1 MQDRRDFD
9 QMKETRRISLLGST
23 GSIGTKVL
31 DVVRRSKGRFSVN
44 GLAAGE
50 NVELLAEQIRQFRP
64 EIVSVMTAELADQ
77 VRSMTGLA
85 DTRVLYGKEGYIE
98 VATVDDADLVV
109 SAMVGAAGL
118 IPTLAALEAGKD
130 VALANKESLVTAGSL
145 VTSLAR
151 EKGAALIPIDSEH
164 SAIFQCLRGHRK
176 EDVRR
181 IVLTASGGPFK
192 DRNKDELVKVTP
204 EEAVRH
210 PKWSMGAKISV
221 DSATLMNKGLEVI
234 EARWLFDIS
243 VDRIDVVV
251 HPQSIIHSM
260 VEFMDGSVLAQ
271 MGIPDMRV
279 PIAYALAWPRRLELD
294 LPSLDLIESGS
305 LTFEM
310 PRLEKFPCLGL
321 AYDAAR
327 KGGTATTALNAANE
341 VAVDAFLQGRVSFTA
356 IQEVVREVIEAF
368 PVEDIRDLDDVL
380 KADALARLRAE
391 GIIVEKSK

>member
-1 MQDRRDFD
+1 
-9 QMKETRRISLLGST
+9 MKETRRISLLGST

-31 DVVRRSKGRFSVN
+31 DVVKRSKGRFSVN

-85 DTRVLYGKEGYIE
+85 DTEVLYGKEGYIE

-118 IPTLAALEAGKD
+118 IPTLAALETGKD
-130 VALANKESLVTAGSL
+130 VALANKESLVTAGPL
-145 VTSLAR
+145 VTSVAR

-192 DRNKDELVKVTP
+192 DRNRDELVKMTP

-251 HPQSIIHSM
+251 HPQSIVHSM
-260 VEFMDGSVLAQ
+260 VEFIDGSVLAQ

-279 PIAYALAWPRRLELD
+279 PIAYALAWPGRLELD
-294 LPSLDLIESGS
+294 LPSLNLIESGS

-310 PRLEKFPCLGL
+310 PHFEKFPCLGL

-341 VAVDAFLQGRVSFTA
+341 VAVEAFLQGRMSFTA

-391 GIIVEKSK
+391 GIILEKSK

>member
-1 MQDRRDFD
+1 M
-9 QMKETRRISLLGST
+9 LGST

-50 NVELLAEQIRQFRP
+50 NVELLAEQVRQFRP
-64 EIVSVMTAELADQ
+64 EVVSVMTAELADQ
-77 VRSMTGLA
+77 VRSMTGFA
-85 DTRVLYGKEGYIE
+85 DTRVLYGKEGYKA
-98 VATVDDADLVV
+98 VATVDGADLVV

-151 EKGAALIPIDSEH
+151 EKGAAIIPIDSEH
-164 SAIFQCLRGHRK
+164 SAIFQCLRGYPK
-176 EDVRR
+176 KDVRR

-192 DRNKDELVKVTP
+192 DRDIDELARVTP

-210 PKWSMGAKISV
+210 PRWSMGAKISV

-234 EARWLFDIS
+234 EARWLFDIP

-251 HPQSIIHSM
+251 HPQSIVHSM
-260 VEFMDGSVLAQ
+260 VEFIDGSVLAQ

-279 PIAYALAWPRRLELD
+279 PIAYALAWPGRLEMD
-294 LPSLDLIESGS
+294 LPSLNLVESHS
-305 LTFEM
+305 LVFEM
-310 PRLEKFPCLGL
+310 PHWEKFPCLGL
-321 AYDAAR
+321 AYNAAR

-341 VAVDAFLQGRVSFTA
+341 AAVEAFLQKRMGFTA
-356 IQEVVREVIEAF
+356 IHEVVREVIEAF
-368 PVEDIRDLDDVL
+368 PVEDIRDIDDVL
-380 KADALARLRAE
+380 KADAMARLRAE
-391 GIIVEKSK
+391 GIILEKSI

>member
-1 MQDRRDFD
+1 MQDRRGFD

-31 DVVRRSKGRFSVN
+31 DVVRRSKGQFSVN

-50 NVELLAEQIRQFRP
+50 NVELLAEQIMQFRP

-77 VRSMTGLA
+77 VRSMTGFA
-85 DTRVLYGKEGYIE
+85 DTRVLYGKEGYKA

-130 VALANKESLVTAGSL
+130 VALANKESLVTAGPL

-151 EKGAALIPIDSEH
+151 EKGVALIPIDSEH

-251 HPQSIIHSM
+251 HPQSIVHSM
-260 VEFMDGSVLAQ
+260 VEFIDGSVLAQ

-294 LPSLDLIESGS
+294 LPSFNLIESGS
-305 LTFEM
+305 LSFEM
-310 PRLEKFPCLGL
+310 PHFEKFPCLGL

-341 VAVDAFLQGRVSFTA
+341 VAVEAFLQGRVGFTA

>member
-1 MQDRRDFD
+1 
-9 QMKETRRISLLGST
+9 MKETRRISLLGST

-31 DVVRRSKGRFSVN
+31 DVVRRSKGRFPVN

-118 IPTLAALEAGKD
+118 IPTRAALEAGKD
-130 VALANKESLVTAGSL
+130 VALANKESLVTAGPL

-151 EKGAALIPIDSEH
+151 EKGVALIPIDSEH

-192 DRNKDELVKVTP
+192 DRNRDELVKVTP

-251 HPQSIIHSM
+251 HPQSIVHSM
-260 VEFMDGSVLAQ
+260 VEFVDGSVLAQ

-279 PIAYALAWPRRLELD
+279 PIAYALAWPGRLELD
-294 LPSLDLIESGS
+294 LPSLNLIESGS
-305 LTFEM
+305 LSFEM
-310 PRLEKFPCLGL
+310 PHFEKFPCLGL

-327 KGGTATTALNAANE
+327 KGGTATTVLNAANE
-341 VAVDAFLQGRVSFTA
+341 VAVEAFLQGRVGFTA

-391 GIIVEKSK
+391 GIIVEKLI

>member
-1 MQDRRDFD
+1 
-9 QMKETRRISLLGST
+9 MKETRSISLLGST
-23 GSIGTKVL
+23 GSIGTNVL
-31 DVVRRSKGRFSVN
+31 DVVRRSKGQFSVK

-77 VRSMTGLA
+77 VRSMIEFA
-85 DTRVLYGKEGYIE
+85 DTEVFYGKEGYKA

-130 VALANKESLVTAGSL
+130 VALANKESLVAAGPL
-145 VTSLAR
+145 VISLAKK
-151 EKGAALIPIDSEH
+151 KGAALIPIDSEH

-192 DRNKDELVKVTP
+192 ELNRHELIKVTP

-251 HPQSIIHSM
+251 HPQSIVHSM
-260 VEFMDGSVLAQ
+260 VEFIDGSVLAQ

-279 PIAYALAWPRRLELD
+279 PISYALAWPGRLD
-294 LPSLDLIESGS
+294 MYLPSLNLIESGS
-305 LTFEM
+305 LDFEI
-310 PRLEKFPCLGL
+310 PHLEKFPCLGL

-327 KGGTATTALNAANE
+327 KGGTATTALNSANE
-341 VAVDAFLQGRVSFTA
+341 VAVEAFLQGRVGFTA

-391 GIIVEKSK
+391 GIIHNLEKSI

>member
-1 MQDRRDFD
+1 VQDRLYFD

-77 VRSMTGLA
+77 VRSMIEFA
-85 DTRVLYGKEGYIE
+85 DTEVLYGKEGYKA

-118 IPTLAALEAGKD
+118 IPTLAALDAGKD
-130 VALANKESLVTAGSL
+130 VALANKESLVTAGPL
-145 VTSLAR
+145 VTSLAK

-192 DRNKDELVKVTP
+192 DRNRDELVKVTP

-251 HPQSIIHSM
+251 HPQSIVHSM
-260 VEFMDGSVLAQ
+260 VEFIDGSVLAQ

-279 PIAYALAWPRRLELD
+279 PIAYALAWPGRLELD
-294 LPSLDLIESGS
+294 LPSLNLIESGS
-305 LTFEM
+305 LSFEM
-310 PRLEKFPCLGL
+310 PHFEKFPCLGL

-341 VAVDAFLQGRVSFTA
+341 VAVDAFLQGRMGFTA

-391 GIIVEKSK
+391 GIILEKLQ

>member
-1 MQDRRDFD
+1 
-9 QMKETRRISLLGST
+9 MKETRRISLLGST

-50 NVELLAEQIRQFRP
+50 NFELLAEQIRQFRP
-64 EIVSVMTAELADQ
+64 DVVSVMTSELADQ
-77 VRSMTGLA
+77 VRYMTGLS
-85 DTRVLYGKEGYIE
+85 DTRVLYGKEGYKA
-98 VATVDDADLVV
+98 VATVDDADIVV

-130 VALANKESLVTAGSL
+130 VALANKESLVTAGPL

-164 SAIFQCLRGHRK
+164 SAIFQCLRGHRR

-192 DRNKDELVKVTP
+192 DRNQDELVKVTP

-243 VDRIDVVV
+243 VDQIDVVV
-251 HPQSIIHSM
+251 HPQSIVHSM
-260 VEFMDGSVLAQ
+260 VEFIDGSVLAQ

-279 PIAYALAWPRRLELD
+279 PIAYALAWPGRLELD
-294 LPSLDLIESGS
+294 IPSLNLIESGS
-305 LTFEM
+305 LSFEM
-310 PRLEKFPCLGL
+310 PHFEKFPCLGL

-341 VAVDAFLQGRVSFTA
+341 VAVEAFLQGRVGFTA

-391 GIIVEKSK
+391 GIIAEKSI

>member
-1 MQDRRDFD
+1 MQDRRGFD

-85 DTRVLYGKEGYIE
+85 DTRVLYGKEGYKA

-130 VALANKESLVTAGSL
+130 VALANKESLVTAGPL
-145 VTSLAR
+145 VTSVAR

-251 HPQSIIHSM
+251 HPQSIVHSM
-260 VEFMDGSVLAQ
+260 VEFIDGSVLAQ

-279 PIAYALAWPRRLELD
+279 PIAYALAWPGRLELD
-294 LPSLDLIESGS
+294 LPSLNLIESGS
-305 LTFEM
+305 LSFEM
-310 PRLEKFPCLGL
+310 PHLEKFPCLGL

-341 VAVDAFLQGRVSFTA
+341 VAVDAFLQGRMSFTA

-368 PVEDIRDLDDVL
+368 PVEEIRDLDDVL

-391 GIIVEKSK
+391 GVILEKSK

>member
-1 MQDRRDFD
+1 
-9 QMKETRRISLLGST
+9 MKEPMCISLLGST

-44 GLAAGE
+44 GLAAGG
-50 NVELLAEQIRQFRP
+50 NIELLAEQIRQFMP
-64 EIVSVMTAELADQ
+64 EVVSVMTAELADQ
-77 VRSMTGLA
+77 VRSMIGLS
-85 DTRVLYGKEGYIE
+85 DTRVLYGKEGCIE
-98 VATVDDADLVV
+98 VATVDGADLVV

-118 IPTLAALEAGKD
+118 IPTLAALEGGKD

-145 VTSLAR
+145 VTSVAR

-192 DRNKDELVKVTP
+192 DRDKDELVKVTP

-260 VEFMDGSVLAQ
+260 VEFIDGSVLAQ

-279 PIAYALAWPRRLELD
+279 PIAYALAWPGRLDLD
-294 LPSLDLIESGS
+294 LPSLNLIESGP
-305 LTFEM
+305 LTFEK
-310 PRLEKFPCLGL
+310 PHFEKFPCLGL

-341 VAVDAFLQGRVSFTA
+341 VAVDAFLQGRMDFTA
-356 IQEVVREVIEAF
+356 IQEVVQEVIEAF

-391 GIIVEKSK
+391 GIIAEKLK

>member
-1 MQDRRDFD
+1 
-9 QMKETRRISLLGST
+9 MKETRRISLLGST

-85 DTRVLYGKEGYIE
+85 DTRVLYGKEGYKA

-130 VALANKESLVTAGSL
+130 LALANKESLVTAGPL
-145 VTSLAR
+145 VTSVAR

-192 DRNKDELVKVTP
+192 DRNRDELVKVTP

-251 HPQSIIHSM
+251 HPQSIVHSM
-260 VEFMDGSVLAQ
+260 VEFVDGSVLAQ

-279 PIAYALAWPRRLELD
+279 PIAYALAWPGRLELD
-294 LPSLDLIESGS
+294 LPSLNLIESGS
-305 LTFEM
+305 LSFEM
-310 PRLEKFPCLGL
+310 PHFEKFPCLGL

-327 KGGTATTALNAANE
+327 KGGTATTVLNAANE
-341 VAVDAFLQGRVSFTA
+341 VAVEAFLQGRVGFTA

-391 GIIVEKSK
+391 GIIVEKLI

>member
-1 MQDRRDFD
+1 
-9 QMKETRRISLLGST
+9 MKKTRRISLLGST
-23 GSIGTKVL
+23 GSIGTNVL
-31 DVVRRSKGRFSVN
+31 DVVRRSKGQFSVK

-77 VRSMTGLA
+77 VRSMVESA
-85 DTRVLYGKEGYIE
+85 DTEVFYGKEGYKA

-130 VALANKESLVTAGSL
+130 VALANKESLVAAGPL

-151 EKGAALIPIDSEH
+151 KKGAALIPIDSEH

-192 DRNKDELVKVTP
+192 ELSRHELIKVKP

-234 EARWLFDIS
+234 EAHWLFDIS
-243 VDRIDVVV
+243 VDQIDVVV
-251 HPQSIIHSM
+251 HPQSIVHSM
-260 VEFMDGSVLAQ
+260 VEFIDGSVLAQ

-279 PIAYALAWPRRLELD
+279 PISYALAWPGRLD
-294 LPSLDLIESGS
+294 MYLPSLNLIESGS
-305 LTFEM
+305 LKFEI
-310 PRLEKFPCLGL
+310 PHLEKFPCLGL

-327 KGGTATTALNAANE
+327 KGGTATTALNSANE
-341 VAVDAFLQGRVSFTA
+341 VAVEAFLQGRLGFTA

-391 GIIVEKSK
+391 GIIYKLEKSI

>member
-1 MQDRRDFD
+1 VQDRWCIY
-9 QMKETRRISLLGST
+9 QMKETKCISLLGST

-31 DVVRRSKGRFSVN
+31 DVVRRSKGQFSVN
-44 GLAAGE
+44 GLAAGK

-64 EIVSVMTAELADQ
+64 EIVSVMSAELADQ
-77 VRSMTGLA
+77 VRSMIGFA
-85 DTRVLYGKEGYIE
+85 DTRVLYGKEGYKA
-98 VATVDDADLVV
+98 VATVDDAQLVV
-109 SAMVGAAGL
+109 SSMVGAAGL

-145 VTSLAR
+145 VTSLAK
-151 EKGAALIPIDSEH
+151 EKGAAIIPIDSEH
-164 SAIFQCLRGHRK
+164 SAIFQCLRGYPR

-192 DRNKDELVKVTP
+192 DRNIDELANVTP
-204 EEAVRH
+204 EEAVKH

-251 HPQSIIHSM
+251 HPQSIVHSM
-260 VEFMDGSVLAQ
+260 VEFIDGSVLAQ

-279 PIAYALAWPRRLELD
+279 PIAYALAWPGRLELD
-294 LPSLDLIESGS
+294 LPSLNLIESHS
-305 LTFEM
+305 LTFEA
-310 PRLEKFPCLGL
+310 PHLEKFPCLGL
-321 AYDAAR
+321 AYDAVR
-327 KGGTATTALNAANE
+327 NGGTATTALNAANE
-341 VAVDAFLQGRVSFTA
+341 VAVEAFLQGRIGFTA
-356 IQEVVREVIEAF
+356 IQEVVREVIKAF
-368 PVEDIRDLDDVL
+368 PVKDIMNLDDVL

-391 GIIVEKSK
+391 GIIAEKLI

>member
-1 MQDRRDFD
+1 MQDRWCFD

-31 DVVRRSKGRFSVN
+31 DVVRRSKGQFSVN

-50 NVELLAEQIRQFRP
+50 NLELLAEQIRQFRP
-64 EIVSVMTAELADQ
+64 DVVSVMTAELADQ

-85 DTRVLYGKEGYIE
+85 DTGVLYGKEGYIE
-98 VATVDDADLVV
+98 VATVDDADLVI

-145 VTSLAR
+145 VTSVAR
-151 EKGAALIPIDSEH
+151 EKGVALIPIDSEH

-181 IVLTASGGPFK
+181 LVLTASGGPFK
-192 DRNKDELVKVTP
+192 DRNKEELVKVTP
-204 EEAVRH
+204 EEAVKH
-210 PKWSMGAKISV
+210 PKWSMGTKISV

-260 VEFMDGSVLAQ
+260 VEFIDGSVLAQ

-279 PIAYALAWPRRLELD
+279 PIAYALAWPGRLELD
-294 LPSLDLIESGS
+294 IPSLNLIESGS

-310 PRLEKFPCLGL
+310 PDLEKFPCLGL

-327 KGGTATTALNAANE
+327 RGGTATTALNAANE
-341 VAVDAFLQGRVSFTA
+341 VAVDAFLQGRMGFTA

>member
-1 MQDRRDFD
+1 VQDRLCFD

-23 GSIGTKVL
+23 GSIGTQVL

-77 VRSMTGLA
+77 VRSMIEFA
-85 DTRVLYGKEGYIE
+85 DTEVLYGKEGYKA
-98 VATVDDADLVV
+98 VATIDDADLVV

-130 VALANKESLVTAGSL
+130 VALANKESLVTAGPL

-151 EKGAALIPIDSEH
+151 EKGASIIPIDSEH

-192 DRNKDELVKVTP
+192 DRNRDELVKVTP

-251 HPQSIIHSM
+251 HPQSIVHSM
-260 VEFMDGSVLAQ
+260 VEFIDGSVLAQ

-279 PIAYALAWPRRLELD
+279 PIAYALVWPGRLELD
-294 LPSLDLIESGS
+294 LPSLNLIESGS
-305 LTFEM
+305 LSFEM
-310 PRLEKFPCLGL
+310 PHFEKFPCLGL

-327 KGGTATTALNAANE
+327 EGGTATTALNAANE
-341 VAVDAFLQGRVSFTA
+341 VAVDAFLQGRMGFTA

-391 GIIVEKSK
+391 GIILEKLQ

>member
-1 MQDRRDFD
+1 
-9 QMKETRRISLLGST
+9 MKETKRISLLGST

-31 DVVRRSKGRFSVN
+31 DVIRRSKGKLLVT
-44 GLAAGE
+44 GLAAGK
-50 NVELLAEQIRQFRP
+50 NIELLVKQIRQFKP
-64 EIVSVMTAELADQ
+64 EIVSVMTVELADQ
-77 VRSMTGLA
+77 VRSMTGFA
-85 DTRVLYGKEGYIE
+85 DTRILYGKEGYKA
-98 VATVDDADLVV
+98 VAAFDNADLVV
-109 SAMVGAAGL
+109 SSMVGAAGL

-130 VALANKESLVTAGSL
+130 VALANKESLVTAGPL
-145 VTSLAR
+145 VKSLAR
-151 EKGAALIPIDSEH
+151 EKGAAIIPIDSEH
-164 SAIFQCLRGHRK
+164 SAIFQCLRGHRR
-176 EDVRR
+176 EDIRR

-192 DRNKDELVKVTP
+192 DRNIDELVKVTP

-251 HPQSIIHSM
+251 HPQSIVHSM
-260 VEFMDGSVLAQ
+260 VEFIDGSVLAQ

-279 PIAYALAWPRRLELD
+279 PIAYALAWPGRLELD
-294 LPSLDLIESGS
+294 LPSLNLIESHS

-310 PRLEKFPCLGL
+310 PHLDKFPCLGL

-327 KGGTATTALNAANE
+327 NGGTATTALNAANE
-341 VAVDAFLQGRVSFTA
+341 VAVEAFLQRRMSFTA
-356 IQEVVREVIEAF
+356 IQEVVREVIETF
-368 PVEDIRDLDDVL
+368 PVEDIRCLDDVL

-391 GIIVEKSK
+391 SIITEIRKSR

>member
-1 MQDRRDFD
+1 
-9 QMKETRRISLLGST
+9 MKKTKCISLLGST

-31 DVVRRSKGRFSVN
+31 DVARRSKGQLSVT
-44 GLAAGE
+44 GLAAGK

-77 VRSMTGLA
+77 VRSMTEFA
-85 DTRVLYGKEGYIE
+85 DTRVLYGKEGYKA
-98 VATVDDADLVV
+98 VAAVNNADLVV
-109 SAMVGAAGL
+109 SSMVGAAGL
-118 IPTLAALEAGKD
+118 IPTLAALEAKKD
-130 VALANKESLVTAGSL
+130 VALANKESLVTAGPL

-151 EKGAALIPIDSEH
+151 EKGAAIIPIDSEH
-164 SAIFQCLRGHRK
+164 SAIFQCLRGYPK

-192 DRNKDELVKVTP
+192 DRNIDELVNVTP
-204 EEAVRH
+204 EEAVKH

-251 HPQSIIHSM
+251 HPQSIVHSM
-260 VEFMDGSVLAQ
+260 VEFIDGSVLAQ

-279 PIAYALAWPRRLELD
+279 PIAYALAWPERLELD
-294 LPSLDLIESGS
+294 LPSLNLIESHS
-305 LTFEM
+305 LTFET
-310 PRLEKFPCLGL
+310 PHLKKFPCLGL

-341 VAVDAFLQGRVSFTA
+341 VAVEAFLQGRMGFTA

-368 PVEDIRDLDDVL
+368 PVEDIKDLDDVL

-391 GIIVEKSK
+391 GIIRNLEKFI

>member
-1 MQDRRDFD
+1 
-9 QMKETRRISLLGST
+9 MKETRRISLLGST

-77 VRSMTGLA
+77 VRSMVEFA
-85 DTRVLYGKEGYIE
+85 DTEVLYGKEGYKA

-118 IPTLAALEAGKD
+118 IPTLAALDAGKD

-192 DRNKDELVKVTP
+192 DRNRDELVKVTP

-210 PKWSMGAKISV
+210 PRWSMGAKISV

-251 HPQSIIHSM
+251 HPQSIVHSM
-260 VEFMDGSVLAQ
+260 VEFIDGSVLAQ
-271 MGIPDMRV
+271 MGILDMRV
-279 PIAYALAWPRRLELD
+279 PIAYALAWPGRLDLD
-294 LPSLDLIESGS
+294 LPSLNLIESGS
-305 LTFEM
+305 LSFER
-310 PRLEKFPCLGL
+310 PHFEKFPCLGL

-341 VAVDAFLQGRVSFTA
+341 VAVEAFLQGRMGFTA

-391 GIIVEKSK
+391 GIISEKLT

>member
-1 MQDRRDFD
+1 
-9 QMKETRRISLLGST
+9 LLGST

-64 EIVSVMTAELADQ
+64 EVVSVMTAELADR
-77 VRSMTGLA
+77 VRSMTGFA
-85 DTRVLYGKEGYIE
+85 DTRVLYGKEGYKA
-98 VATVDDADLVV
+98 VATVDGADLVV

-151 EKGAALIPIDSEH
+151 EKGAAIIPIDSEH
-164 SAIFQCLRGHRK
+164 SAIFQCLRGYPK
-176 EDVRR
+176 KDVRR

-192 DRNKDELVKVTP
+192 DRDIDELARVTP

-210 PKWSMGAKISV
+210 PRWSMGAKISV

-234 EARWLFDIS
+234 EARWLFDIP

-251 HPQSIIHSM
+251 HPQSIVHSM
-260 VEFMDGSVLAQ
+260 VEFIDGSVLAQ

-279 PIAYALAWPRRLELD
+279 PIAYALAWPGRLELD
-294 LPSLDLIESGS
+294 LPSLNLVESHS
-305 LTFEM
+305 LVFEM
-310 PRLEKFPCLGL
+310 PHWEKFPCLGL
-321 AYDAAR
+321 AYNAAR

-341 VAVDAFLQGRVSFTA
+341 AAVEAFLQKRMGFTA
-356 IQEVVREVIEAF
+356 IHEVVREVIEAF

-380 KADALARLRAE
+380 KADAMARLRAE
-391 GIIVEKSK
+391 GIILEKSI

>member
-1 MQDRRDFD
+1 VQDRLCFD

-23 GSIGTKVL
+23 GSIGTQVL

-50 NVELLAEQIRQFRP
+50 NIELLAEQIRQFRP

-77 VRSMTGLA
+77 VRSMIDFA
-85 DTRVLYGKEGYIE
+85 DTEVLYGKEGYKA

-130 VALANKESLVTAGSL
+130 VALANKESLVTAGPL

-151 EKGAALIPIDSEH
+151 EKGASIIPIDSEH

-192 DRNKDELVKVTP
+192 DRNRDELVKVTP

-251 HPQSIIHSM
+251 HPQSIVHSM
-260 VEFMDGSVLAQ
+260 VEFIDGSVLAQ

-279 PIAYALAWPRRLELD
+279 PIAYALVWPGRLELD
-294 LPSLDLIESGS
+294 LPSLNLIESGS
-305 LTFEM
+305 LSFEM
-310 PRLEKFPCLGL
+310 PHFEKFPCLGL

-327 KGGTATTALNAANE
+327 EGGTATTALNAANE
-341 VAVDAFLQGRVSFTA
+341 VAVDAFLQGRMGFTA

-391 GIIVEKSK
+391 GIILEKLK

>member
-1 MQDRRDFD
+1 VQDRLCFD

-23 GSIGTKVL
+23 GSIGTQVL

-77 VRSMTGLA
+77 VRSMIEFA
-85 DTRVLYGKEGYIE
+85 DTEVLYGKEGYKA
-98 VATVDDADLVV
+98 VATIDDADLVV

-130 VALANKESLVTAGSL
+130 VALANKESLVTAGPL

-151 EKGAALIPIDSEH
+151 EKGASIIPIDSEH

-192 DRNKDELVKVTP
+192 DRNRDELVKVTP

-251 HPQSIIHSM
+251 HPQSIVHSM
-260 VEFMDGSVLAQ
+260 VEFIDGSVLAQ

-279 PIAYALAWPRRLELD
+279 PIAYALVWPGRLELD
-294 LPSLDLIESGS
+294 LPSLNLIESGS
-305 LTFEM
+305 LSFEM
-310 PRLEKFPCLGL
+310 PHFEKFPCLGL

-327 KGGTATTALNAANE
+327 EGGTATTALNAANE
-341 VAVDAFLQGRVSFTA
+341 VAVDAFLQGRMGFTA

-391 GIIVEKSK
+391 GIILEKLK

>member
-1 MQDRRDFD
+1 MQDRLCFD

-77 VRSMTGLA
+77 VRSMIEFT
-85 DTRVLYGKEGYIE
+85 DTEVLYGKEGYKA
-98 VATVDDADLVV
+98 VATAYDADLVV

-130 VALANKESLVTAGSL
+130 VALANKESLVTAGPL
-145 VTSLAR
+145 VTSLAKK
-151 EKGAALIPIDSEH
+151 KGAALIPIDSEH

-192 DRNKDELVKVTP
+192 DLNRDELVKVTP

-251 HPQSIIHSM
+251 HPQSIVHSM
-260 VEFMDGSVLAQ
+260 VEFIDGSVLAQ

-279 PIAYALAWPRRLELD
+279 PIAYALVWPGRLELD
-294 LPSLDLIESGS
+294 LPSLNLIESGS
-305 LTFEM
+305 LSFEM
-310 PRLEKFPCLGL
+310 PHFEKFPCLGL

-341 VAVDAFLQGRVSFTA
+341 VAVDAFLQGRMGFTA

-391 GIIVEKSK
+391 GIILERLK

>member
-1 MQDRRDFD
+1 MQDRRGFD

-176 EDVRR
+176 EGVRR

-234 EARWLFDIS
+234 EARWLFDVS

-251 HPQSIIHSM
+251 HPQSIVHSM
-260 VEFMDGSVLAQ
+260 VEFIDGSVLAQ

-279 PIAYALAWPRRLELD
+279 PIAYALAWPGRLELD
-294 LPSLDLIESGS
+294 LPSLNLIESGS
-305 LTFEM
+305 LSFEM
-310 PRLEKFPCLGL
+310 PHFEKFPCLGL

-341 VAVDAFLQGRVSFTA
+341 VAVEAFLQGRMSFTA

-368 PVEDIRDLDDVL
+368 SVEEIRDLDDVL

-391 GIIVEKSK
+391 GIILEKSK

>member
-1 MQDRRDFD
+1 
-9 QMKETRRISLLGST
+9 MKETRRISLLGST

>member
-1 MQDRRDFD
+1 MQDRRGFD

-85 DTRVLYGKEGYIE
+85 DTRVLYGKEGYKA

-130 VALANKESLVTAGSL
+130 VALANKESLVTAGPL
-145 VTSLAR
+145 VTSVAR
-151 EKGAALIPIDSEH
+151 EKRAALIPIDSEH

-251 HPQSIIHSM
+251 HPQSIVHSM
-260 VEFMDGSVLAQ
+260 VEFIDGSVLAQ

-279 PIAYALAWPRRLELD
+279 PIAYALAWPGRLELD
-294 LPSLDLIESGS
+294 LPSLNLIESGS

-310 PRLEKFPCLGL
+310 PHFEKFPCLGL

-341 VAVDAFLQGRVSFTA
+341 VAVDAFLHGRMSFTA

-368 PVEDIRDLDDVL
+368 PVEEIRDLDDVL

-391 GIIVEKSK
+391 GVILEKSK

>member
-1 MQDRRDFD
+1 
-9 QMKETRRISLLGST
+9 MKETRCISLLGST

-50 NVELLAEQIRQFRP
+50 NIELLAEQIRQFRP

-85 DTRVLYGKEGYIE
+85 NTEVLYGKEGYKA

-118 IPTLAALEAGKD
+118 IPTLAALEVGKD
-130 VALANKESLVTAGSL
+130 VALANKESLVTAGPL

-151 EKGAALIPIDSEH
+151 EKGATLIPIDSEH

-192 DRNKDELVKVTP
+192 DRDRDELIKVTP
-204 EEAVRH
+204 DEAVRH

-251 HPQSIIHSM
+251 HPQSIVHSM
-260 VEFMDGSVLAQ
+260 VEFIDGSVLAQ

-279 PIAYALAWPRRLELD
+279 PIAYALAWPGRLELD
-294 LPSLDLIESGS
+294 LPSLNLIESGP
-305 LTFEM
+305 LTFEK
-310 PRLEKFPCLGL
+310 PHFEKFPCLGL

-327 KGGTATTALNAANE
+327 KGGTTTTALNAANE
-341 VAVDAFLQGRVSFTA
+341 VAVEAFLQGRMCFTA
-356 IQEVVREVIEAF
+356 IQEVVREVIGAF

-391 GIIVEKSK
+391 GIIRNLEKSI

>member
-1 MQDRRDFD
+1 M
-9 QMKETRRISLLGST
+9 LGST

-31 DVVRRSKGRFSVN
+31 DVVRRSKGRFSVK

-50 NVELLAEQIRQFRP
+50 NVELLAEQVRQFRP
-64 EIVSVMTAELADQ
+64 EVVSVMTAELADQ
-77 VRSMTGLA
+77 VRSMTGFA
-85 DTRVLYGKEGYIE
+85 DTRVLYGKEGYKA
-98 VATVDDADLVV
+98 VATVDGADLVV

-151 EKGAALIPIDSEH
+151 EKGAAIIPIDSEH
-164 SAIFQCLRGHRK
+164 SAIFQCLRGYPK
-176 EDVRR
+176 KDVRR

-192 DRNKDELVKVTP
+192 DRDIDELARVTP

-210 PKWSMGAKISV
+210 PRWSMGAKISV

-234 EARWLFDIS
+234 EARWLFDIP

-251 HPQSIIHSM
+251 HPQSIVHSM
-260 VEFMDGSVLAQ
+260 VEFIDGSVLAQ

-279 PIAYALAWPRRLELD
+279 PIAYALAWPGRLEMD
-294 LPSLDLIESGS
+294 LPSLNLVESHS
-305 LTFEM
+305 LVFEM
-310 PRLEKFPCLGL
+310 PHWEKFPCLGL
-321 AYDAAR
+321 AYNAAR

-341 VAVDAFLQGRVSFTA
+341 AAVEAFLQKRMGFTA
-356 IQEVVREVIEAF
+356 IHEVVREVIEAF
-368 PVEDIRDLDDVL
+368 PVEDIRDIDDVL
-380 KADALARLRAE
+380 KADAMARLRAE
-391 GIIVEKSK
+391 GIILEKSI

>member
-1 MQDRRDFD
+1 
-9 QMKETRRISLLGST
+9 MKETRRISLLGST

-251 HPQSIIHSM
+251 HPQSIVHSM
-260 VEFMDGSVLAQ
+260 VEFIDGSVLAQ

-279 PIAYALAWPRRLELD
+279 PIAYALAWPGRLELD
-294 LPSLDLIESGS
+294 LPSLNLIESGS
-305 LTFEM
+305 LSFEM
-310 PRLEKFPCLGL
+310 PHFEKFPCLGL

-341 VAVDAFLQGRVSFTA
+341 VAVEAFLQGRMSFTA

-368 PVEDIRDLDDVL
+368 SVEEIRDLDDVL

-391 GIIVEKSK
+391 GIILEKSK